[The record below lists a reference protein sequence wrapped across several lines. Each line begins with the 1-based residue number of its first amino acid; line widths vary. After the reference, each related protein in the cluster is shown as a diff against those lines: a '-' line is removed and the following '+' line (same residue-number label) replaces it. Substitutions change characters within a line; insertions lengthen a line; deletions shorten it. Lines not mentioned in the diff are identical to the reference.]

1 MIETKKNNQATS
13 FSLGVLL
20 SVGVLSAQDALESL
34 GTDTVLGGTDGL
46 LELPG
51 SGAYLTGNDF
61 QRKNFTNVQRILRE
75 VPGVYVREEDGFG
88 NFPNI
93 SLRGGDGTRSE
104 KVTLMEDGILT
115 APAPYSAPAAYY
127 SPRAGRMSGIEVLK
141 GSSQI
146 KYGPQT
152 TGGVINFLS
161 TEIPAEETFYTRNT
175 YGTYNTLVSHSYY
188 GNTIDTQKGRVGFLL
203 ELFHHQSD
211 GFRRIDAGGGLPTS
225 DRTGFTLTEPM
236 VKVFWEPDTPLRQR
250 FEFKY
255 GYSSFDSDESYI
267 GLTEQ
272 DVRSNP
278 DRRYAAT
285 RFDNMLS
292 DQHRTYLKYRIE
304 PNANFNLELA
314 GYYNQFGRNWAKV
327 DDIVGGANS
336 VRGAL
341 ATGNGLDILQ
351 MTGPGELVYR
361 NNNRDYAAH
370 GLQLTGDYQF
380 QTGSL
385 DHTLSFGVRY
395 HHDDVRRFQND
406 ENIVLGA
413 AGNIIGRNVRAP
425 GSQGNRY
432 QESDALALWVQD
444 RIEIGKLTLIP
455 GLRYENV
462 DQSYQDFNSGESGS
476 HTFDLLSPGL
486 GFNYKLADSG
496 VIYGGIYRGL
506 SIPGPRSAARDGV
519 DEEESTGYELGYRYQ
534 SPKVSYEV
542 TGFFTDFENLI
553 ATDAGLGVI
562 DNSQNV
568 GEAEVFGLEAR
579 LAYDPFAASGS
590 DLSLPMYLSATWTD
604 ATLTSA
610 ITGGGSDDIYAGA
623 TDGSEIPYVPDFQA
637 AAGIGLARGPW
648 SLNLD
653 LTFVGE
659 SFGTAQNVD
668 RPLKD
673 TVGAGARAGKIDD
686 LFLVDLTGTYAL
698 NENVTLLSGLNNL
711 FDERGIT
718 SRLARGPRANIGRTA
733 FIGFEARF

>member
-1 MIETKKNNQATS
+1 MIETKKKNQATS
-13 FSLGVLL
+13 FSLGVIL
-20 SVGVLSAQDALESL
+20 SVGGLSAQDALESL

-51 SGAYLTGNDF
+51 SGAYLTGGDF

-161 TEIPAEETFYTRNT
+161 TEIPAEEAFYTRNT
-175 YGTYNTLVSHSYY
+175 YGSYNTLVSHSSY
-188 GNTIDTQKGRVGFLL
+188 GDTVETQKGRLGFLL

-211 GFRRIDAGGGLPTS
+211 GFRGIDAGGGLPAS

-236 VKVFWEPDTPLRQR
+236 LKVFWEPNTPLRQR
-250 FEFKY
+250 VEFKY
-255 GYSSFDSDESYI
+255 GYSSFDSDESFI

-304 PNANFNLELA
+304 PTANFNLELA
-314 GYYNQFGRNWAKV
+314 GYYNEFSRNWAKV
-327 DDIVGGANS
+327 DDIVGGAGS
-336 VRGAL
+336 VREAL

-361 NNNRDYAAH
+361 NNNRDYSAY
-370 GLQLTGDYQF
+370 GLQLTGSYQF
-380 QTGSL
+380 QTGSV
-385 DHTLSFGVRY
+385 DHTLSFGARY
-395 HHDDVRRFQND
+395 HYDDVRRFQND

-413 AGNIIGRNVRAP
+413 TGNIIGRNVGAP

-432 QESDALALWVQD
+432 QESDALAFWIQD
-444 RIEIGKLTLIP
+444 RIEIGNFTVIP

-462 DQSYQDFNSGESGS
+462 DQSYRDFNNGESGS
-476 HTFDLLSPGL
+476 HTFDLLSPGIGL
-486 GFNYKLADSG
+486 NYKLANSG

-506 SIPGPRSAARDGV
+506 SIPGPRSAARNGV
-519 DEEESTGYELGYRYQ
+519 DEEQSTGYELGYRYQ
-534 SPKVSYEV
+534 SPKVSYDV
-542 TGFFTDFENLI
+542 TAFYTDFDNLI
-553 ATDAGLGVI
+553 ATDAGLGVL

-590 DLSLPMYLSATWTD
+590 DLSMPMYLSATWTD

-623 TDGSEIPYVPDFQA
+623 TDGAEIPYVPEFQA

-659 SFGTAQNVD
+659 SFGTAQNVES
-668 RPLKD
+668 PLEE